1 MRFISEL
8 SVLLTLTISPLL
20 VLGGL
25 SLDFTIA
32 GEWIILAGGISAT
45 FALASLARARRRFA
59 QPLQTLIES
68 LYSNVYS
75 NVDSNVATQERRQPP
90 ELRQLLRAI
99 RFYCATATV
108 DAMDKISDL
117 ERQIQADINAREA
130 DDLLLKQER
139 TVLSENNS
147 ELLETTKNLEVQK
160 LLARETAKKLL
171 ALTNSNPLN
180 PEALTELNNL
190 QFLLSDSPHTAATE
204 SHDLLML
211 IDRVMSITAPLSRIR
226 NITFHVVFDP
236 ACPHHF
242 GLDNGRFEVCLFQL
256 IIAYLQLIEP
266 PKNKPGQVFINVGL
280 TTGGFTLT
288 FPMAPNLKQTAG
300 FVESLAFAG
309 AAWNNK
315 TLSFPATLLHQK
327 VSPGAALTAIVLVD
341 DEYVRSGLAQ
351 RLGFLGVTCI
361 TDFKN
366 QHLDICMVA
375 DETSEVFLSIKPYLP
390 ETIFVLMLNNHQHYQ
405 HPRWITVHDPVT
417 QIQLE
422 KIVSQVS
429 STKDISTEKHI
440 LVVDD
445 SEVNIQLLEIQLN
458 ELGHNV
464 TIAGTGEAAVSLATS
479 HQFDMIFM
487 DIQMP
492 GIDGL
497 QATRRIRQHNR
508 TVPIVG
514 LTAHATTEEEKEC
527 RKAGMNDVLI
537 KPARME
543 NLRDMTHKMDQPDAF
558 PPLAESDTDA
568 LPIFDLTLALA
579 NANNR
584 PDLAAELF
592 NLLIENLP
600 WDIDLINTAS
610 GNTGE
615 LKRAVHRL
623 HGTVCYCGVPR
634 LTSAI
639 EKLELA
645 LKHGNKSEIRP
656 LLNLLNG
663 EVIALK
669 TWHRDNPDILNSGI
683 QQIKHS

>member
-1 MRFISEL
+1 MRFIPEL

-25 SLDFTIA
+25 SLGFTIT
-32 GEWIILAGGISAT
+32 GEWVILAGGISVT
-45 FALASLARARRRFA
+45 FALATLARARRRFT

-68 LYSNVYS
+68 LYSNV
-75 NVDSNVATQERRQPP
+75 DTPGRPQPP

-108 DAMDKISDL
+108 DAMDRINDL

-130 DDLLLKQER
+130 DDLLLEQER
-139 TVLSENNS
+139 TVLSEKHS
-147 ELLETTKNLEVQK
+147 EILETTKNLDVQK

-171 ALTNSNPLN
+171 ALANSNPLN
-180 PEALTELNNL
+180 PEALTELKNL

-211 IDRVMSITAPLSRIR
+211 IDRVMSITAPLSSIR
-226 NITFHVVFDP
+226 NTTFHVVFDP

-242 GLDNGRFEVCLFQL
+242 GLDNGRFEACLFQL
-256 IIAYLQLIEP
+256 IIAYLQVIEP
-266 PKNKPGQVFINVGL
+266 PKNKSGQVVINVGL

-288 FPMAPNLKQTAG
+288 FPMAPTLKQTAG
-300 FVESLAFAG
+300 LVESLAFAG

-315 TLSFPATLLHQK
+315 TLTFPATLLHQK
-327 VSPGAALTAIVLVD
+327 VSPGAGLTAIVLVD

-351 RLGFLGVTCI
+351 RLGFLGITCI
-361 TDFKN
+361 TDFNN
-366 QHLDICMVA
+366 QRLDICMVA

-390 ETIFVLMLNNHQHYQ
+390 ETTFVLMLNNRQHYQ
-405 HPRWITVHDPVT
+405 HPRWITVNDPVT

-422 KIVSQVS
+422 KIVSRII
-429 STKDISTEKHI
+429 STEDISTEKNI

-464 TIAGTGEAAVSLATS
+464 TIAGTGELAVSLATS

-508 TVPIVG
+508 SVPIVG
-514 LTAHATTEEEKEC
+514 LTAHATTEEEKEY
-527 RKAGMNDVLI
+527 RGAGMNDVLI
-537 KPARME
+537 KPAKIE
-543 NLRDMTHKMDQPDAF
+543 SLRDMTHKMGQPDAF
-558 PPLAESDTDA
+558 PPLAESGTDA
-568 LPIFDLTLALA
+568 LPIFDLALALA
-579 NANNR
+579 NANDR
-584 PDLAAELF
+584 PDLAVELF
-592 NLLIENLP
+592 NLLLENLP
-600 WDIDLINTAS
+600 RDIDVINAAS
-610 GNTGE
+610 DNIDE

-634 LTSAI
+634 LARAI

-645 LKHGNKSEIRP
+645 LKRGNKSEIRP

-663 EVIALK
+663 EVTALN
-669 TWHRDNPDILNSGI
+669 TWHRDNPDVLGLGI
-683 QQIKHS
+683 QQIRHS